1 MVVGRKSYLSFNNDR
16 WKNFEW
22 TMYKYEMSS
31 SGFQCRVLYHVKKN
45 SHPAISGGTT
55 INDDSFSSMEPVDL
69 VPSGYRFLPSVE
81 ELVVDY
87 FTNWVTGTPLPGRAD
102 IYGTE
107 LWNLLGS
114 SRQEG
119 YFFVERKPKSSGGS
133 RVDRKA
139 GTGSWTLNKK
149 QEAVKSIVD
158 GRETVVGRKS
168 FLGEFSVT
176 HQPIPIG
183 DLIKTV
189 ESAFMETA
197 TETAT
202 NGSSFVGQKRNRED
216 SSTLSLEAPN
226 LSKKPALQS
235 DVSPPPT
242 AVVQQPVVAPVVLPP
257 ESHLSLVN
265 SIARTKPESQLPLH
279 RQRMLVET
287 A

>member
-1 MVVGRKSYLSFNNDR
+1 
-16 WKNFEW
+16 
-22 TMYKYEMSS
+22 
-31 SGFQCRVLYHVKKN
+31 
-45 SHPAISGGTT
+45 
-55 INDDSFSSMEPVDL
+55 MEPVDL

-168 FLGEFSVT
+168 FLSFNHGRRKNSGWIMYEYEMCSSGFERRVLCHTST
-176 HQPIPIG
+176 HPHRRPHQ
-183 DLIKTV
+183 
-189 ESAFMETA
+189 
-197 TETAT
+197 
-202 NGSSFVGQKRNRED
+202 NG
-216 SSTLSLEAPN
+216 
-226 LSKKPALQS
+226 
-235 DVSPPPT
+235 
-242 AVVQQPVVAPVVLPP
+242 
-257 ESHLSLVN
+257 
-265 SIARTKPESQLPLH
+265 
-279 RQRMLVET
+279 
-287 A
+287 

>member
-1 MVVGRKSYLSFNNDR
+1 MHGSKGWNSSWTLNKKQEPVKSIIGECEMVVGRKSYLSFNNDR

-45 SHPAISGGTT
+45 S
-55 INDDSFSSMEPVDL
+55 
-69 VPSGYRFLPSVE
+69 
-81 ELVVDY
+81 
-87 FTNWVTGTPLPGRAD
+87 
-102 IYGTE
+102 
-107 LWNLLGS
+107 
-114 SRQEG
+114 
-119 YFFVERKPKSSGGS
+119 
-133 RVDRKA
+133 
-139 GTGSWTLNKK
+139 
-149 QEAVKSIVD
+149 
-158 GRETVVGRKS
+158 
-168 FLGEFSVT
+168 